1 MNILTIDVGN
11 TNIAICLFEKK
22 KPIYFVKIK
31 NSDFTKKKLQ
41 QFLF

>member
-22 KPIYFVKIK
+22 NPFILLKLKI
-31 NSDFTKKKLQ
+31 Q
-41 QFLF
+41 I